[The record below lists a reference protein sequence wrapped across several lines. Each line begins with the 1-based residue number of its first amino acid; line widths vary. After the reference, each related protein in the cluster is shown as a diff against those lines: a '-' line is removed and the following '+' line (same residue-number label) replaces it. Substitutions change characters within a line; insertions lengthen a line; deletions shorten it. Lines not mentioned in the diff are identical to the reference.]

1 MKQKNPPSSILSER
15 ILFALILLAIF
26 ALCILPA
33 VCLGQTVGQ
42 FGIPKWTAQGTQT
55 QWVTPQNNKVFGIS
69 SSGVLEMATA
79 SGGGTFA
86 GLTDV
91 AFTSLVTGQ
100 LPRYNAATG
109 DWENFTPNYLSVAAD
124 SPFFYGSVEAR
135 GINAAYGSLILSSEV
150 DASSWT
156 LDHGG
161 FLSQA
166 RQVSAPDADGFLAVT
181 QDTSGRIDLASAGVF
196 GMLPLANIAQSG
208 ATSGQALA
216 WNGTAWAPATI
227 AATPGGS
234 SGQVQYNDAGAFGG
248 VSGLTLT
255 SGALSAATIAGGTV
269 TASAPLMSLTQ
280 TWNAAGQAFHALDV
294 NITNTASATGST
306 LQRWR
311 VGGSDI
317 FAISRN
323 TVGGN
328 EASPW
333 RAVLGSDASVGFAPA
348 YSALTVRNAA
358 NTDWRGIFAGG
369 FFSNTGGVASASWIS
384 AGGLNGTE
392 GDVQISGSGW
402 RGAGLRM
409 RNTGT
414 ITWTTGTT
422 STSAADIIIDIG
434 TASPEASVT
443 ANPGSLYLRNNGGTG
458 EMWLKTSGTG
468 NTGWTQVT
476 VP

>member
-1 MKQKNPPSSILSER
+1 MKQR
-15 ILFALILLAIF
+15 ILFALIILASI

-33 VCLGQTVGQ
+33 VAFGQTVGQ

-55 QWVTPQNNKVFGIS
+55 QWVTPQNNKVFAIS
-69 SSGVLEMATA
+69 SGGALEMAA
-79 SGGGTFA
+79 A
-86 GLTDV
+86 GSSSTLAALTDV
-91 AFTSLVTGQ
+91 AITG
-100 LPRYNAATG
+100 LANNHILRYNSTSG
-109 DWENFTPNYLSVAAD
+109 DWVNGVAPWYAQGSGDVEFVDSLTLGLGSNTNTFIRLSSSSGNWELNTSALLTDDRSVAPA
-124 SPFFYGSVEAR
+124 
-135 GINAAYGSLILSSEV
+135 
-150 DASSWT
+150 
-156 LDHGG
+156 
-161 FLSQA
+161 
-166 RQVSAPDADGFLAVT
+166 DADGILAIT
-181 QDTSGRIDLASAGVF
+181 QDASGRIDLASSGVF
-196 GMLPLANIAQSG
+196 GLLPLANIAQSG
-208 ATSGQALA
+208 ATSGQAIA

-234 SGQVQYNDAGAFGG
+234 SGQVQYNNGGSFGG
-248 VSGLTLT
+248 LTGLTLT
-255 SGALSAATIAGGTV
+255 SGTLSAATIAGGTV

-280 TWNAAGQAFHALDV
+280 TWNAAGQAFHANDT

-333 RAVLGSDASVGFAPA
+333 RAVLGSDASFGYAPA
-348 YSALTVRNAA
+348 YSAATLRNAA
-358 NTDWRGIFAGG
+358 NTAYVGCFAAS
-369 FFSNTGGVASASWIS
+369 FFAMTGGVGSVSWVS
-384 AGGLNGTE
+384 AGGINGTE
-392 GDVQISGSGW
+392 GEAQLDSSSW

-422 STSAADIIIDIG
+422 ATSAADIIIDIG

-458 EMWLKTSGTG
+458 EMWIKTSGTG
-468 NTGWTQVT
+468 NTGWTQVA